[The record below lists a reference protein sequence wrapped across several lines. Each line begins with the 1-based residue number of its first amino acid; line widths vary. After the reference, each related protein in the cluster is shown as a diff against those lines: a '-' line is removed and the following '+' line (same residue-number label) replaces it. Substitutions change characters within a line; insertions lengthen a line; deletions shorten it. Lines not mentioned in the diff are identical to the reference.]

1 MPKLSTGS
9 CHPLTTQLLRRLLLG
24 SVLLAVAASVAPAQ
38 RLTSY
43 VDPMIGTGGHGHV
56 FLGANV
62 PFGAVQLGPQNIFKG
77 WDWCSGYHYSD
88 SLLIGFSHTHL
99 SGTGASDLGDV
110 LIMPYTGPLKTDKGQ
125 QKAPH
130 QGYLSRYS
138 HQRETARPGYYAVT
152 LDDYGIRAELTSTAR
167 VGMHRYTFP
176 VAAAGRGGRAARVI
190 IDLKEGID
198 DKATDTYLEQ
208 VDPQTFVGY
217 RASHGW
223 ANQQR
228 LYFAI
233 KTSVPVPQFALY
245 NEAQLLTGK
254 SGKGLAIKGIFSF
267 AKAPAPLLLKV
278 GISPVSSQ
286 NALVNIQAELPGWD
300 FAAVQKAAEAQ
311 WNQELGKVTIETP
324 DPATRR
330 IFYTAMYHALFAPA
344 LFNDANGDYRG
355 TDGRVYPKAPFQNY
369 TTFSLWDTYRTEHA
383 LFTLAQPERVNDMM
397 QSMLA
402 IGRQQGKLPIWHLMG
417 NETNTMVGYSAVP
430 ALAEAYLKGTPGLD
444 GAQVLAALKASSTR
458 ADQGVNFVK
467 TLGFIPADKEN
478 ESVAKAMEYA
488 IDDWSIAQV
497 ARKLGQTAD
506 YKIYSERAQYYKKY
520 FDPRTRFM
528 RGLTADGKFQVPF
541 DPIQSIHRQNN
552 YTEGN
557 AWQYTWLV
565 PHDVPGL
572 IGLFGSDAAFV
583 QKLDSLFI
591 IKGSLGE
598 SASPDI
604 SGLIGMYAHGNEPSH
619 ATTYLY
625 AYAGQQWKTAEK
637 VRQVLRE
644 MYKDQP
650 DGISGNEDCGQMS
663 AWYLL
668 SALGFYPV
676 SPSSGAYV
684 LGSPVVSKATLRLP
698 QGRTFVIDVQ
708 NNGPQNLYIQSA
720 KLNGK
725 DYPNTYLL
733 HRDIVAGG
741 TLQLTMGPQPNRAFG
756 AALAARP
763 KEVYQ

>member
-1 MPKLSTGS
+1 MPNVST
-9 CHPLTTQLLRRLLLG
+9 LLRRALARPLYGFLGSCLLLAG
-24 SVLLAVAASVAPAQ
+24 TAVHAQ
-38 RLTSY
+38 KLTNY

-62 PFGAVQLGPQNIFKG
+62 PFGAVQVGPQNIFKG

-88 SLLIGFSHTHL
+88 SLITGFSHTHL
-99 SGTGASDLGDV
+99 SGTGGSDLGDV
-110 LIMPYTGPLKTDKGQ
+110 LIMPYTGAIKTDKGQ

-130 QGYLSRYS
+130 QGYLSRFS
-138 HQRETARPGYYAVT
+138 HQREVAKPGYYAVT
-152 LDDYGIRAELTSTAR
+152 LDDYNIRAELTSTAR
-167 VGMHRYTFP
+167 VGFHRYTFP
-176 VAAAGRGGRAARVI
+176 KGQKEAHVI

-198 DKATDTYLEQ
+198 DKATDTYIEQ

-217 RASHGW
+217 RFSKGW
-223 ANQQR
+223 AVDQR

-233 KTSVPVPQFALY
+233 KTSEPVPQFAVY
-245 NEAQLLTGK
+245 NAAEQLTGK
-254 SGKGLAIKGIFSF
+254 SGKGLAIKGVFSF
-267 AKAPAPLLLKV
+267 ANAPRTLQLKV
-278 GISPVSSQ
+278 GISPVSTE
-286 NALVNIQAELPGWD
+286 NALANIQAEIPSWS
-300 FAAVQKAAEAQ
+300 FASVQKQADKE
-311 WNQELGKVTIETP
+311 WNKQLAKVTIKTP
-324 DPATRR
+324 DPTARR

-355 TDGRVYPKAPFQNY
+355 TDKQVYTKAPFANY
-369 TTFSLWDTYRTEHA
+369 SIFSLWDTYRAEHA
-383 LFTLAQPERVNDMM
+383 LFTLVQPERVNDMM

-402 IGRQQGKLPIWHLMG
+402 IHKEQGKLPIWHLLG
-417 NETNTMVGYSAVP
+417 NETNTMVGYSAAP
-430 ALAEAYLKGTPGLD
+430 ALAEAFLKGTPGLN
-444 GAQVLAALKASSTR
+444 GEQVLAALKAASTR
-458 ADQGVNFVK
+458 DDQGVRFVK
-467 TLGFIPADKEN
+467 SLGFIPADQES

-497 ARKLGQTAD
+497 AKKLGKTEDYQT
-506 YKIYSERAQYYKKY
+506 YSARAKYYQKY
-520 FDPRTRFM
+520 YDPHTRFM
-528 RGLTADGKFQVPF
+528 RGLTTEGKFQLPF

-572 IGLFGSDAAFV
+572 IKLFGSDAAFT
-583 QKLDSLFI
+583 QKLDSLFVVQ
-591 IKGSLGE
+591 GSLGE

-619 ATTYLY
+619 ATVYLY
-625 AYAGQQWKTAEK
+625 PYAGQQWKTAEK

-644 MYKDQP
+644 MYKDKP

-663 AWYLL
+663 AWYIL

-684 LGSPVVSKATLRLP
+684 LGSPIVDKATI
-698 QGRTFVIDVQ
+698 QVGNGKTFVITAKS
-708 NNGPQNLYIQSA
+708 NSAENPYIQSV

-725 DYPNTYLL
+725 PYSNSYLL
-733 HRDIVAGG
+733 HKDIVAGG
-741 TLQLTMGPQPNRAFG
+741 TLELTMGPKPNQSFG
-756 AALAARP
+756 TDPARRP
-763 KEVYQ
+763 RELYE

>member
-1 MPKLSTGS
+1 MFHS
-9 CHPLTTQLLRRLLLG
+9 LTHALRRPSRRGLLSFALLLTA
-24 SVLLAVAASVAPAQ
+24 LAAPAQ
-38 RLTSY
+38 RLTSF
-43 VDPMIGTGGHGHV
+43 VDPLIGTGGHGHV

-110 LIMPYTGPLKTDKGQ
+110 LIMPYTGAVRTDKGRQ
-125 QKAPH
+125 PAPH

-138 HQRETARPGYYAVT
+138 HRRETARPGYYAVT
-152 LDDYGIRAELTSTAR
+152 LDDYGIRAELTATAR
-167 VGMHRYTFP
+167 VGFHRYTFP
-176 VAAAGRGGRAARVI
+176 AGARDAHVI

-208 VDPQTFVGY
+208 LDPQTYVGY
-217 RASHGW
+217 RFSKGW
-223 ANQQR
+223 APDQR

-233 KTSVPVPQFALY
+233 KTSVPVPAFAVY
-245 NEAQLLTGK
+245 NEAQRLPGP
-254 SGKGLAIKGIFSF
+254 KGQGAAIKGLFSF
-267 AKAPAPLLLKV
+267 AKAPASFELKV
-278 GISPVSSQ
+278 GISPVNSE
-286 NALVNIQAELPGWD
+286 NALANIAAETPGWD
-300 FAAVQKAAEAQ
+300 FALVQKAAEAQ
-311 WNQELGKVTIETP
+311 WNQELGKITIETP
-324 DPATRR
+324 DPAVRR
-330 IFYTAMYHALFAPA
+330 IFYTALYHALFAPA

-355 TDGRVYPKAPFQNY
+355 TDKKVYPKAPFTNY
-369 TTFSLWDTYRTEHA
+369 TTFSLWDTYRAEHS
-383 LFTLAQPERVNDMM
+383 LFTLTQPERVNDMM

-402 IGRQQGKLPIWHLMG
+402 IGRQQGKLPIWPLMG
-417 NETNTMVGYSAVP
+417 SETNCMVGYSAVP
-430 ALAEAYLKGTPGLD
+430 VLAEAYLKGTPGLD
-444 GAQVLAALKASSTR
+444 GTQVLAALKAASTR
-458 ADQGVNFVK
+458 DDQGSQYVK
-467 TLGFIPADKEN
+467 TLGFIPADKES
-478 ESVAKAMEYA
+478 ESVAKALEYA

-497 ARKLGQTAD
+497 AKKLGQADD
-506 YKIYSERAQYYKKY
+506 YKTYGARALYYQKY

-528 RGLTADGKFQVPF
+528 RGLTADRQFKRPF
-541 DPIQSIHRQNN
+541 DPALSNPAEN
-552 YTEGN
+552 AYTEGN
-557 AWQYTWLV
+557 AWQYTFLV

-583 QKLDSLFI
+583 QKLDSLFVVQA
-591 IKGSLGE
+591 SLGAE
-598 SASPDI
+598 AVPDI

-663 AWYLL
+663 AWYIL

-684 LGSPVVSKATLRLP
+684 LGSPLVNKATLRLP
-698 QGRTFVIDVQ
+698 KGKQFVIEAK

-720 KLNGK
+720 TRNGRP
-725 DYPNTYLL
+725 YPNSYLL

-741 TLQLTMGPQPNRAFG
+741 TLELTMGPRPNPAFG
-756 AALAARP
+756 AAPATRP
-763 KEVYQ
+763 KTVYE

>member
-1 MPKLSTGS
+1 MGEWRQVRPI
-9 CHPLTTQLLRRLLLG
+9 
-24 SVLLAVAASVAPAQ
+24 LAVLGGLGLAGAPGAAAQAPAP
-38 RLTSY
+38 RLTSS
-43 VDPMIGTGGHGHV
+43 VDPFIGTGGHGHV
-56 FLGANV
+56 FVGANV

-88 SLLIGFSHTHL
+88 SLMVGFSHTHL

-110 LIMPYTGPLKTDKGQ
+110 LIMPYTGALKTDKGRQ
-125 QKAPH
+125 QAPH

-138 HQRETARPGYYAVT
+138 HRRETARPGYYAVT
-152 LDDYGIRAELTSTAR
+152 LDDYGIRAELTATAR
-167 VGMHRYTFP
+167 VGFHRYTF
-176 VAAAGRGGRAARVI
+176 AAGAREAHVI

-198 DKATDTYLEQ
+198 NHATDTYIEQ

-217 RASHGW
+217 RFSKGW
-223 ANQQR
+223 APDRR

-233 KTSVPVPQFALY
+233 KTSVPVPQFAVY
-245 NEAQLLTGK
+245 NEAQRLAGK
-254 SGKGLAIKGIFSF
+254 KGQGLAIKGVFSF
-267 AKAPAPLLLKV
+267 AKAPGVLQLKV
-278 GISPVSSQ
+278 GISPVSTQ
-286 NALVNIQAELPGWD
+286 NALANIAAEIPGWD
-300 FAAVQKAAEAQ
+300 FAQVQKAADEK
-311 WNQELGKVTIETP
+311 WNQELGKVAVETA
-324 DPATRR
+324 DPVARR
-330 IFYTAMYHALFAPA
+330 IFYTSLYHAWFAPA

-355 TDGRVYPKAPFQNY
+355 TDKKVYPKAAFANY
-369 TTFSLWDTYRTEHA
+369 TTFSLWDTYRTEQS
-383 LFTLAQPERVNDMM
+383 LFTLAQPERVGDMM

-402 IGRQQGKLPIWHLMG
+402 IGRQQGKLPIWPLMG
-417 NETNTMVGYSAVP
+417 SETNCMVGYSAVP

-444 GAQVLAALKASSTR
+444 GNELLAQMKASSTR
-458 ADQGVNFVK
+458 DDQGSQYVK
-467 TLGFIPADKEN
+467 SIGFIPADKES

-497 ARKLGQTAD
+497 AKKLGRADDYQT
-506 YKIYSERAQYYKKY
+506 YSARALYYKKY
-520 FDPRTRFM
+520 FDPHTRFM
-528 RGLTADGKFQVPF
+528 RGLTSDGKFQVPF

-572 IGLFGSDAAFV
+572 VGLFGSDAAFA

-591 IKGSLGE
+591 VKGSLGE

-644 MYKDQP
+644 MYRDQP

-663 AWYLL
+663 AWYIL

-676 SPSSGAYV
+676 SPTSGAYV
-684 LGSPVVSKATLRLP
+684 LGSPVVDKATIRLP
-698 QGRTFVIDVQ
+698 QGKTFVINVQ
-708 NNGPQNLYIQSA
+708 NNGPQNPYIQSA
-720 KLNGK
+720 KLNGQ

-741 TLQLTMGPQPNRAFG
+741 TLQLTMGPQPNRTFG
-756 AALAARP
+756 AAPANRP
-763 KEVYQ
+763 QEVYK

>member
-1 MPKLSTGS
+1 MFNLSTFW
-9 CHPLTTQLLRRLLLG
+9 CLAARW
-24 SVLLAVAASVAPAQ
+24 LLAGGLLAGAFPSLAQ
-38 RLTSY
+38 RLTAA

-77 WDWCSGYHYSD
+77 WDWCSGYHHSD
-88 SLLIGFSHTHL
+88 SLLTGFSHTHL

-110 LIMPYTGPLKTDKGQ
+110 LIMPYTGPVKTDKGQ

-138 HQRETARPGYYAVT
+138 HQRETAKPGYYAVT
-152 LDDYGIRAELTSTAR
+152 LDDYGIRAELTSTER
-167 VGMHRYTFP
+167 VGFHRYTFP
-176 VAAAGRGGRAARVI
+176 AGGKEAHVI

-198 DKATDTYLEQ
+198 DKATDTYIEQ
-208 VDPQTFVGY
+208 IDQQTFVGY
-217 RASHGW
+217 RFSKGW
-223 ANQQR
+223 ASDQR

-233 KTSVPVPQFALY
+233 KTSVPIPQFAVY
-245 NEAQLLTGK
+245 EETQLLAGRKGRGK
-254 SGKGLAIKGIFSF
+254 AIKGLFNF
-267 AKAPAPLLLKV
+267 TKAPATLQLKV

-286 NALVNIQAELPGWD
+286 NALANIAAEIPGWD
-300 FAAVQKAAEAQ
+300 FAAVRQAADAK
-311 WNQELGKVTIETP
+311 WHRELSKVTIETQ
-324 DPATRR
+324 DPAVRR

-355 TDGRVYPKAPFQNY
+355 TDKQVYPKAAFTNY
-369 TTFSLWDTYRTEHA
+369 TTFSLWDTYRAAHS
-383 LFTLAQPERVNDMM
+383 LFLLAQPERVGDMM
-397 QSMLA
+397 HSMLA
-402 IGRQQGKLPIWHLMG
+402 IQEQQGKLPIWHLMG
-417 NETNTMVGYSAVP
+417 SETNTMVGYSAVP

-444 GAQVLAALKASSTR
+444 GPRILAAMKASSTR
-458 ADQGVNFVK
+458 DDQGVK
-467 TLGFIPADKEN
+467 YLKSLGFIPADQES

-497 ARKLGQTAD
+497 AKKLGQPAD
-506 YKIYSERAQYYKKY
+506 YKAYSERALYYKKY
-520 FDPRTRFM
+520 FDPRTHFM
-528 RGLTADGKFQVPF
+528 RGLTTDGKFQLPF

-583 QKLDSLFI
+583 EKLDSLFVV
-591 IKGSLGE
+591 KGDLGAG
-598 SASPDI
+598 ASPDI

-625 AYAGQQWKTAEK
+625 AYAGQQWKTAAK

-663 AWYLL
+663 AWYIL

-684 LGSPVVSKATLRLP
+684 LGSPIVDKATLRLP
-698 QGRTFVIDVQ
+698 GGKSFVLDVK
-708 NNGPQNLYIQSA
+708 NNAPQNLYIQA
-720 KLNGK
+720 VTLNGK
-725 DYPNTYLL
+725 PYPDSYLL

-741 TLQLTMGPQPNRAFG
+741 TLQLTMGPQPNHAFG
-756 AALAARP
+756 AAAVHRP
-763 KEVYQ
+763 KEVYE

>member
-1 MPKLSTGS
+1 M
-9 CHPLTTQLLRRLLLG
+9 
-24 SVLLAVAASVAPAQ
+24 
-38 RLTSY
+38 
-43 VDPMIGTGGHGHV
+43 
-56 FLGANV
+56 
-62 PFGAVQLGPQNIFKG
+62 
-77 WDWCSGYHYSD
+77 
-88 SLLIGFSHTHL
+88 
-99 SGTGASDLGDV
+99 
-110 LIMPYTGPLKTDKGQ
+110 
-125 QKAPH
+125 
-130 QGYLSRYS
+130 
-138 HQRETARPGYYAVT
+138 
-152 LDDYGIRAELTSTAR
+152 
-167 VGMHRYTFP
+167 
-176 VAAAGRGGRAARVI
+176 
-190 IDLKEGID
+190 
-198 DKATDTYLEQ
+198 
-208 VDPQTFVGY
+208 DPQTFVGY

-223 ANQQR
+223 ADHQR

-233 KTSVPVPQFALY
+233 KTSAPVPQFAVY
-245 NEAQLLTGK
+245 NEAQPLTGK
-254 SGKGLAIKGIFSF
+254 SGKGAAIKGVFTF
-267 AKAPAPLLLKV
+267 AKAPASLELKV
-278 GISPVSSQ
+278 GLSPVSSQ
-286 NALVNIQAELPGWD
+286 NALANIQAELPGWD
-300 FAAVQKAAEAQ
+300 FAQVQKAADDQ
-311 WNQELGKVTIETP
+311 WNQELGKITIQTP

-330 IFYTAMYHALFAPA
+330 IFYTALYHAWFAPA

-355 TDGRVYPKAPFQNY
+355 ADGQVYAKAPFANY
-369 TTFSLWDTYRTEHA
+369 TTFSLWDTYRTEQS

-417 NETNTMVGYSAVP
+417 NETDCMIGYSAVP

-444 GAQVLAALKASSTR
+444 GPQVLAAMKQASTRDDQGMKYLKAS
-458 ADQGVNFVK
+458 
-467 TLGFIPADKEN
+467 GFIPADKEN

-497 ARKLGQTAD
+497 AQKLGQAAD
-506 YKIYSERAQYYKKY
+506 YKTYSERAHYYKKY

-541 DPIQSIHRQNN
+541 DPIKSIHRQNN

-572 IGLFGSDAAFV
+572 IGLFGGDAPFT

-591 IKGSLGE
+591 VKGNLGE

-663 AWYLL
+663 AWYIL

-684 LGSPVVSKATLRLP
+684 LGSPVVDKATLRLP
-698 QGRTFVIDVQ
+698 QGKSFVIDAL
-708 NNGPQNLYIQSA
+708 NNGPQNLYIQSV
-720 KLNGK
+720 KLNGQP
-725 DYPNTYLL
+725 YPHAYLL

-756 AALAARP
+756 TAAANRP
-763 KEVYQ
+763 REVYQ

>member
-1 MPKLSTGS
+1 MRHLFLIAAVGALFGS
-9 CHPLTTQLLRRLLLG
+9 GPALAPAPAPPLPLT
-24 SVLLAVAASVAPAQ
+24 SF
-38 RLTSY
+38 
-43 VDPMIGTGGHGHV
+43 VDPLIGSGGHGHV
-56 FLGANV
+56 FVGANV
-62 PFGAVQLGPQNIFKG
+62 PFGAVQLGPQQIPKG

-88 SLLIGFSHTHL
+88 SLLTGFSHTRL
-99 SGTGASDLGDV
+99 SGTGATDLGDV
-110 LIMPYTGPLKTDKGQ
+110 LLMPYTGAVKTDKGRQ
-125 QKAPH
+125 AAPH
-130 QGYLSRYS
+130 QGYLSRFA

-176 VAAAGRGGRAARVI
+176 AGARNAHVI
-190 IDLKEGID
+190 IDLKEGND
-198 DKATDTYLEQ
+198 DKATDTYIEQ
-208 VDPQTFVGY
+208 VNPQTFVGY
-217 RASHGW
+217 RFSKGW
-223 ANQQR
+223 APAQR

-233 KTSVPVPQFALY
+233 KTSAPVPQFAVY
-245 NEAQLLTGK
+245 NEAAKLPGTRGQ
-254 SGKGLAIKGIFSF
+254 GLAIKGLLTFP
-267 AKAPAPLLLKV
+267 KAPATLQLKV

-286 NALVNIQAELPGWD
+286 NALANIQAELPGWD
-300 FAAVQKAAEAQ
+300 FARVREAADAQ
-311 WNQELGKVTIETP
+311 WNRELGKLTIESP
-324 DPATRR
+324 DPVTRR
-330 IFYTAMYHALFAPA
+330 IFYTSLYHALFAPT

-355 TDGRVYPKAPFQNY
+355 VDKKVYPKAPFQNY
-369 TTFSLWDTYRTEHA
+369 TTFSLWDTYRTENS
-383 LFTLAQPERVNDMM
+383 LFNLVEPERVPDIM

-402 IGRQQGKLPIWHLMG
+402 INQQQGKLPIWFLVG
-417 NETNTMVGYSAVP
+417 NETDLMVGYSAVP

-444 GAQVLAALKASSTR
+444 GPRVLAALKASSTR
-458 ADQGVNFVK
+458 DDYGVQYVK
-467 TLGFIPADKEN
+467 TLGFIPADKES

-497 ARKLGQTAD
+497 AKKLGATAD
-506 YKIYSERAQYYKKY
+506 YQEYSKRAKYYQKY
-520 FDPRTRFM
+520 FDPHTRFM
-528 RGLTADGKFQVPF
+528 RGLTSDGKFQVPF

-572 IGLFGSDAAFV
+572 IKLFGGEAAFT

-591 IKGSLGE
+591 IKGDLGA

-663 AWYLL
+663 AWYIL

-684 LGSPVVSKATLRLP
+684 LGSPAVDKATLRLP
-698 QGRTFVIDVQ
+698 GGKTFVVEAK
-708 NNGPQNLYIQSA
+708 NNSPQNIYIQSA
-720 KLNGK
+720 TLNGK
-725 DYPNTYLL
+725 PYPRTYLL

-741 TLQLTMGPQPNRAFG
+741 TLALVMGPQPNREFG
-756 AALAARP
+756 AAAADRP
-763 KEVYQ
+763 RETYE

>member
-1 MPKLSTGS
+1 MRHSFLIIASGA
-9 CHPLTTQLLRRLLLG
+9 LLG
-24 SVLLAVAASVAPAQ
+24 SGPAAAQVPAPSLP
-38 RLTSY
+38 LTSF
-43 VDPMIGTGGHGHV
+43 VDPLIGSGGHGHV
-56 FLGANV
+56 FVGANV
-62 PFGAVQLGPQNIFKG
+62 PFGAVQLGPQQIPKG

-99 SGTGASDLGDV
+99 SGTGATDLGDV
-110 LIMPYTGPLKTDKGQ
+110 LIMPYLGAVRTDKGRQ
-125 QKAPH
+125 AAPH
-130 QGYLSRYS
+130 QGYLSRFS

-152 LDDYGIRAELTSTAR
+152 LDDSGIRAELTSTAR
-167 VGMHRYTFP
+167 VGLHRYTFP
-176 VAAAGRGGRAARVI
+176 AGARNAHVI
-190 IDLKEGID
+190 IDLKEGND
-198 DKATDTYLEQ
+198 DKATDTYIEQ
-208 VDPQTFVGY
+208 TGPQTFVGY
-217 RASHGW
+217 RFSKGW
-223 ANQQR
+223 APAQR

-233 KTSVPVPQFALY
+233 QTSAPVPQFAVY
-245 NEAQLLTGK
+245 NEATKLPGK
-254 SGKGLAIKGIFSF
+254 KGQGLAIKGLLTFPT
-267 AKAPAPLLLKV
+267 APATLQLKV
-278 GISPVSSQ
+278 GISPVSSA
-286 NALVNIQAELPGWD
+286 NALANIQAELPGWI
-300 FAAVQKAAEAQ
+300 FAQVREAADAQ
-311 WNQELGKVTIETP
+311 WNRELGKLTIESP
-324 DPATRR
+324 DPVTRR
-330 IFYTAMYHALFAPA
+330 IFYTSLYHALFAPT

-355 TDGRVYPKAPFQNY
+355 ADKKVYAKAPFQNY
-369 TTFSLWDTYRTEHA
+369 TTFSLWDTYRTENS
-383 LFTLAQPERVNDMM
+383 LFTLVEPERVPDIM

-402 IGRQQGKLPIWHLMG
+402 ISRQQGKLPIWFLVG
-417 NETNTMVGYSAVP
+417 NETDLMVGYSGVP

-458 ADQGVNFVK
+458 DDYGVEYVK
-467 TLGFIPADKEN
+467 ELGFIPADKES

-497 ARKLGQTAD
+497 AKKLGATAD
-506 YKIYSERAQYYKKY
+506 YQEYSKRARYYQQY
-520 FDPRTRFM
+520 FDPHTRFM
-528 RGLTADGKFQVPF
+528 RGLTSDGKFQLPF

-572 IGLFGSDAAFV
+572 IKLFGSEAAFT

-591 IKGSLGE
+591 IKGNLGA

-684 LGSPVVSKATLRLP
+684 LGSPAVDRATLRLP
-698 QGRTFVIDVQ
+698 GGKVFVMEAR
-708 NNGPQNLYIQSA
+708 NNSPQNIYIQSA
-720 KLNGK
+720 TLNGRP
-725 DYPNTYLL
+725 YPHTYLL

-741 TLQLTMGPQPNRAFG
+741 TLALVMGPRPNQQFG
-756 AALAARP
+756 AAPADRP
-763 KEVYQ
+763 RETYE

>member
-1 MPKLSTGS
+1 MLHFLFLWRLAAP
-9 CHPLTTQLLRRLLLG
+9 LRRSLLVGLC
-24 SVLLAVAASVAPAQ
+24 LLIGAVQASAQHLTAA
-38 RLTSY
+38 

-138 HQRETARPGYYAVT
+138 HQREIAKPGYYAVT
-152 LDDYGIRAELTSTAR
+152 LDDYGIRVELTSTER
-167 VGMHRYTFP
+167 VGFHRYTFP
-176 VAAAGRGGRAARVI
+176 AGGKEAHVI

-198 DKATDTYLEQ
+198 DKATDTHIEQ

-217 RASHGW
+217 RFSKGW
-223 ANQQR
+223 ANDQR

-233 KTSVPVPQFALY
+233 KTSVPVPQFAVY
-245 NEAQLLTGK
+245 EEAQQLPGK
-254 SGKGLAIKGIFSF
+254 SGQGKAIKGLFNF
-267 AKAPAPLLLKV
+267 AKAPATFQMRV
-278 GISPVSSQ
+278 GISPVSSK
-286 NALVNIQAELPGWD
+286 NALANIAAEIPGWN
-300 FAAVQKAAEAQ
+300 FAAVQQAADEK
-311 WNQELGKVTIETP
+311 WNRELSKVTIETK
-324 DPATRR
+324 DPAARR
-330 IFYTAMYHALFAPA
+330 IFYTAMYHAFFAPA
-344 LFNDANGDYRG
+344 LFNDTNNDYRG
-355 TDGRVYPKAPFQNY
+355 TDKKVYAKAPFVNY
-369 TTFSLWDTYRTEHA
+369 TTFSLWDTYRTAHS
-383 LFTLAQPERVNDMM
+383 LFLLTQPERVGDMM
-397 QSMLA
+397 HSMLA
-402 IGRQQGKLPIWHLMG
+402 IHEQQGKLPIWHLTG
-417 NETNTMVGYSAVP
+417 SETNTMVGYSAVP

-444 GAQVLAALKASSTR
+444 GSRVLAAMKASSTR
-458 ADQGVNFVK
+458 DDQGVRYLK
-467 TLGFIPADKEN
+467 ATGFIPADKES
-478 ESVAKAMEYA
+478 ESVAKALEYA

-497 ARKLGQTAD
+497 AKKLGQQAD
-506 YKIYSERAQYYKKY
+506 YKTYTERAQYYRKY
-520 FDPRTRFM
+520 FDPHTRFM
-528 RGLTADGKFQVPF
+528 RGLTTDGKFQLPF

-565 PHDVPGL
+565 PQDVPGL
-572 IGLFGSDAAFV
+572 IGLFGSDAAFT
-583 QKLDSLFI
+583 QKLDSLFVVQ
-591 IKGSLGE
+591 GNLGE

-663 AWYLL
+663 AWYIL

-684 LGSPVVSKATLRLP
+684 LGSPIVDKAVLQLPGGKSFRLE
-698 QGRTFVIDVQ
+698 VE
-708 NNGPQNLYIQSA
+708 NNTPQNLYIQA
-720 KLNGK
+720 ATLNGK
-725 DYPNTYLL
+725 PYGNSYLL

-741 TLQLTMGPQPNRAFG
+741 TLKLTMGPQPNRTFG
-756 AALAARP
+756 AAAANRP
-763 KEVYQ
+763 KEVYE

>member
-1 MPKLSTGS
+1 M
-9 CHPLTTQLLRRLLLG
+9 RLLPALPAGGATRWLAGSLLSAGLWLG
-24 SVLLAVAASVAPAQ
+24 PGPAAQAQ
-38 RLTSY
+38 QLTSY
-43 VDPMIGTGGHGHV
+43 VDPLIGSGGHGHV
-56 FLGANV
+56 FVGANV

-99 SGTGASDLGDV
+99 SGTGGSDLGDV
-110 LIMPYTGPLKTDKGQ
+110 LLMPYTGALKTDKGQ

-138 HQRETARPGYYAVT
+138 HQREKAQPGYYAVT
-152 LDDYGIRAELTSTAR
+152 LDDYNIRAELTSTER
-167 VGMHRYTFP
+167 VGVHRYTFAKDGKP
-176 VAAAGRGGRAARVI
+176 ARII
-190 IDLKEGID
+190 IDLKEGND

-208 VDPQTFVGY
+208 VDAQTFIGH
-217 RASHGW
+217 RFSKGW
-223 ANQQR
+223 ADHQQ

-233 KTSVPVPQFALY
+233 KTSVPVPAFALY
-245 NEAQLLTGK
+245 NEAQAMTGK
-254 SGKGLAIKGIFSF
+254 SGKGLAVKGVLSF
-267 AKAPAPLLLKV
+267 AKSPGTVVLKV
-278 GISPVSSQ
+278 GISPVSAQ
-286 NALVNIQAELPGWD
+286 NALANIQAEAPGWD
-300 FAAVQKAAEAQ
+300 FDAVRKTAEAK
-311 WNQELGKVTIETP
+311 WNKELGKVTIESK
-324 DPATRR
+324 DQAVRR
-330 IFYTAMYHALFAPA
+330 TFYTALYHAWFAPA
-344 LFNDANGDYRG
+344 LFNDANRDYRG
-355 TDGRVYPKAPFQNY
+355 TDGKVYAKAPFQNY
-369 TTFSLWDTYRTEHA
+369 TIFSLWDTYRTEQS
-383 LFTLAQPERVNDMM
+383 LFTLAQPERVPDMM
-397 QSMLA
+397 QALLA
-402 IGRQQGKLPIWHLMG
+402 IGQQQGKLPIWHLMG

-444 GAQVLAALKASSTR
+444 GRQVLAALKQASTR
-458 ADQGVNFVK
+458 DDEGVNFVK

-497 ARKLGQTAD
+497 AKQVGDKEAYD
-506 YKIYSERAQYYKKY
+506 IYSKRAKYYQKY
-520 FDPRTRFM
+520 FDPKTRFM
-528 RGLTADGKFQVPF
+528 RGVTADGKFQLPF
-541 DPIQSIHRQNN
+541 DAFQSIHRQNP

-572 IGLFGSDAAFV
+572 IKLFGTEASFTE
-583 QKLDSLFI
+583 KLDSLFVV
-591 IKGSLGE
+591 KGNLGTQ
-598 SASPDI
+598 ASPDI

-644 MYKDQP
+644 MYRDQP

-663 AWYLL
+663 AWYIM
-668 SALGFYPV
+668 SAMGFYPV

-684 LGSPVVSKATLRLP
+684 LGSPLVEKATIRLP
-698 QGRTFVIDVQ
+698 QGKTFVVTAA

-720 KLNGK
+720 SLNGK
-725 DYPNTYLL
+725 PYANSYLL

-741 TLQLTMGPQPNRAFG
+741 TLQLTMGPQPNKAFG
-756 AALAARP
+756 TALANRP
-763 KEVYQ
+763 KEVY

>member
-1 MPKLSTGS
+1 MAKYFAYCSSLAAPWWKAVLGA
-9 CHPLTTQLLRRLLLG
+9 CLAVGAATTQ
-24 SVLLAVAASVAPAQ
+24 AQ
-38 RLTSY
+38 SLTSF
-43 VDPMIGTGGHGHV
+43 VDPIIGTGGHGHV

-88 SLLIGFSHTHL
+88 SLMVGFSHTHL

-110 LIMPYTGPLKTDKGQ
+110 LVMPYTGPIKTDKGQ
-125 QKAPH
+125 QKVPH

-138 HQRETARPGYYAVT
+138 HKTETARPGYYAVT
-152 LDDYGIRAELTSTAR
+152 LADYGIRAELTATAR
-167 VGMHRYTFP
+167 VGFHRYTFP
-176 VAAAGRGGRAARVI
+176 TGSKEAHVI

-217 RASHGW
+217 RFSKGW
-223 ANQQR
+223 AKDQR
-228 LYFAI
+228 VYFAI
-233 KTSVPVPQFALY
+233 KTSAPIPQFAVY
-245 NEAQLLTGK
+245 NEAQLLMGK
-254 SGKGLAIKGIFSF
+254 KGQGVAIKGVFSF
-267 AKAPAPLLLKV
+267 AKAPATLQLKV
-278 GISPVSSQ
+278 GISPVSTQ
-286 NALVNIQAELPGWD
+286 NALGNIAAEAPGWN
-300 FAAVQKAAEAQ
+300 FAQVQKAADTQ
-311 WNQELGKVTIETP
+311 WNKELDKITVETT
-324 DPATRR
+324 DPVAKR
-330 IFYTAMYHALFAPA
+330 IFYTSMYHAWFAPS

-355 TDGRVYPKAPFQNY
+355 TDKKVYPKAAFANY
-369 TTFSLWDTYRTEHA
+369 TTFSLWDTYRAEQP
-383 LFTLAQPERVNDMM
+383 LFTLAQPERLSDMA

-402 IGRQQGKLPIWHLMG
+402 IGRQQGKLPIWPLAG
-417 NETNTMVGYSAVP
+417 SETDCMVGYSAVP
-430 ALAEAYLKGTPGLD
+430 TLAEAYLKGTPGIDASEML
-444 GAQVLAALKASSTR
+444 AQMKASSTR
-458 ADQGVNFVK
+458 DDMGSQYVK
-467 TLGFIPADKEN
+467 SLGFIPADKEP
-478 ESVAKAMEYA
+478 ESVAKALEYA
-488 IDDWSIAQV
+488 IDDWNIAQV
-497 ARKLGQTAD
+497 AKKMGRLDD
-506 YKIYSERAQYYKKY
+506 YKTYSARALYYKKY

-528 RGLTADGKFQVPF
+528 RGLTTDGKFQLPF
-541 DPIQSIHRQNN
+541 NPIQSIHRQNN

-583 QKLDSLFI
+583 QKLDSLFVVQ
-591 IKGSLGE
+591 GSLGE

-663 AWYLL
+663 AWYIM

-684 LGSPVVSKATLRLP
+684 LGSPLMDRATIRLP
-698 QGRTFVIDVQ
+698 QGKIFVIHAK
-708 NNGPQNLYIQSA
+708 NNGPQNPYIQSVV
-720 KLNGK
+720 LNGK
-725 DYPNTYLL
+725 PYANSYVL
-733 HRDIVAGG
+733 HRDVVVGG
-741 TLQLTMGPQPNRAFG
+741 TLELTMGPRPNTTFG
-756 AALAARP
+756 AAAANRP
-763 KEVYQ
+763 RETY

>member
-1 MPKLSTGS
+1 MHISPLRLFPTGS
-9 CHPLTTQLLRRLLLG
+9 RLRSWLASALLLAG
-24 SVLLAVAASVAPAQ
+24 GKAAQAQAP

-43 VDPMIGTGGHGHV
+43 VDPLIGTGGHGHV
-56 FLGANV
+56 FIGANV

-99 SGTGASDLGDV
+99 SGTGGSDLGDV
-110 LIMPYTGPLKTDKGQ
+110 LIMPYTGALKTDKGQ
-125 QKAPH
+125 QNAPH

-138 HQRETARPGYYAVT
+138 HQREVARPGYYAVT
-152 LDDYGIRAELTSTAR
+152 LDDYGIRAELTSTER

-176 VAAAGRGGRAARVI
+176 KDGKPARVI

-208 VDPQTFVGY
+208 VDAQTFVGH
-217 RASHGW
+217 RFSKGW
-223 ANQQR
+223 AKNQQ
-228 LYFAI
+228 LFFAI
-233 KTSVPVPQFALY
+233 KTSAPVPAFALY
-245 NEAQLLTGK
+245 NDAQSLTGK
-254 SGKGLAIKGIFSF
+254 SGKGASVKGVFTF
-267 AKAPAPLLLKV
+267 AKAPASLQLKV
-278 GISPVSSQ
+278 GISPVSAA
-286 NALVNIQAELPGWD
+286 NALANIQAELPGWD
-300 FAAVQKAAEAQ
+300 FAQVQKAAEQ
-311 WNQELGKVTIETP
+311 KWNQELGKVTIESQ
-324 DPATRR
+324 DPAVRR
-330 IFYTAMYHALFAPA
+330 IFYTALYHAWFAPA
-344 LFNDANGDYRG
+344 LFNDANNDYRG
-355 TDGRVYPKAPFQNY
+355 TDGKVYPKAPFSNY
-369 TTFSLWDTYRTEHA
+369 SIFSLWDTYRTEHA
-383 LFTLAQPERVNDMM
+383 LFTLAQPERVGGMM

-402 IGRQQGKLPIWHLMG
+402 IGQQQGKLPIWHLLG

-430 ALAEAYLKGTPGLD
+430 ALAEAYIKGTPGLD
-444 GAQVLAALKASSTR
+444 GQQVLAAMKAASTR
-458 ADQGVNFVK
+458 DDEGVNYVK
-467 TLGFIPADKEN
+467 TLGFIPADKES

-497 ARKLGQTAD
+497 AKKLGAQAD
-506 YKIYSERAQYYKKY
+506 YQEYSKRAKYYQKY
-520 FDPRTRFM
+520 YDPHTRFM
-528 RGLTADGKFQVPF
+528 RGLTTDGKFQLPF

-572 IGLFGSDAAFV
+572 IKLFGSDAAFT
-583 QKLDSLFI
+583 QKLDSLFLV
-591 IKGSLGE
+591 KGSLGA

-637 VRQVLRE
+637 VRQVLHE
-644 MYKDQP
+644 MYLDKP

-663 AWYLL
+663 AWYIL

-684 LGSPVVSKATLRLP
+684 LGSPIVDKATIRLP
-698 QGRTFVIDVQ
+698 QGKSFVVNVQ
-708 NNGPQNLYIQSA
+708 HNSPQNRYIQSA
-720 KLNGK
+720 MLNGQP
-725 DYPNTYLL
+725 YANAYLL

-756 AALAARP
+756 AAAANRP
-763 KEVYQ
+763 QEVYQ

>member
-1 MPKLSTGS
+1 MRQHPASRAYKITNWLTRCVLSGG
-9 CHPLTTQLLRRLLLG
+9 LLLG
-24 SVLLAVAASVAPAQ
+24 AAPAPAQ
-38 RLTSY
+38 QLTSY
-43 VDPMIGTGGHGHV
+43 VDPLIGSGGHGHV
-56 FLGANV
+56 FVGANV

-99 SGTGASDLGDV
+99 SGTGGSDLGDV
-110 LIMPYTGPLKTDKGQ
+110 LIMPYTGPLRTDKGRQ
-125 QKAPH
+125 PVPH

-138 HQRETARPGYYAVT
+138 HQREVARPGYYAVT
-152 LDDYGIRAELTSTAR
+152 LDDYGIRAELTASAR

-176 VAAAGRGGRAARVI
+176 KDGKPARVI

-208 VDPQTFVGY
+208 VDAQTFIGH
-217 RASHGW
+217 RFSHGW
-223 ANQQR
+223 ADHQQ
-228 LYFAI
+228 LFFAI
-233 KTSVPVPQFALY
+233 KTSVPVPAFALY
-245 NEAQLLTGK
+245 NEAQSLAGK
-254 SGKGLAIKGIFSF
+254 AGQGAAIKGVLTF
-267 AKAPAPLLLKV
+267 AKLAGPVELKV
-278 GISPVSSQ
+278 GISPVSPQ
-286 NALVNIQAELPGWD
+286 NALANIQVEMPGWD
-300 FAAVQKAAEAQ
+300 FAAVQKAATVK
-311 WNQELGKVTIETP
+311 WNQELGKITIESP
-324 DPATRR
+324 DPAVRR
-330 IFYTAMYHALFAPA
+330 TFYTALYHAWFAPA
-344 LFNDANGDYRG
+344 LFNDANRDYRG
-355 TDGRVYPKAPFQNY
+355 TDGKVYPKAPFQNY
-369 TTFSLWDTYRTEHA
+369 TTFSLWDTYRTEHS
-383 LFTLAQPERVNDMM
+383 LFTLAQPERVPDLM
-397 QSMLA
+397 QAMLA
-402 IGRQQGKLPIWHLMG
+402 IGQQQGKLPIWHLMG

-430 ALAEAYLKGTPGLD
+430 VLAEAYLKGTPGLD
-444 GAQVLAALKASSTR
+444 GRQVLAALKQASTR
-458 ADQGVNFVK
+458 DDQGVQYLK

-497 ARKLGQTAD
+497 AKKLGEQAD
-506 YKIYSERAQYYKKY
+506 YQEYSKRAKYYQQY
-520 FDPRTRFM
+520 FDPHTRFM
-528 RGLTADGKFQVPF
+528 RGLTADGKFQLPF
-541 DPIQSIHRQNN
+541 DAFQSIHRQNP

-557 AWQYTWLV
+557 AWQYTFLV
-565 PHDVPGL
+565 PHDAPGL
-572 IGLFGSDAAFV
+572 IKLFGSDAAFV

-591 IKGSLGE
+591 VKGSLGA

-663 AWYLL
+663 AWYIL

-684 LGSPVVSKATLRLP
+684 LGSPLVNKATIRLP
-698 QGRTFVIDVQ
+698 QGKTFVVSAV
-708 NNGPQNLYIQSA
+708 NNSPQNIYIQSA
-720 KLNGK
+720 MLNGQP
-725 DYPNTYLL
+725 YANSYLL

-756 AALAARP
+756 TAPANRP
-763 KEVYQ
+763 KEVY

>member
-1 MPKLSTGS
+1 MHTSVSKLISTG
-9 CHPLTTQLLRRLLLG
+9 TRLRGWLAGGLLLAG
-24 SVLLAVAASVAPAQ
+24 AGAAQAQ
-38 RLTSY
+38 TPKLTSY
-43 VDPMIGTGGHGHV
+43 VDPLIGTGGHGHV

-99 SGTGASDLGDV
+99 SGTGGSDLGDV
-110 LIMPYTGPLKTDKGQ
+110 LIMPYTGPLQTDKGRQ
-125 QKAPH
+125 QAPH
-130 QGYLSRYS
+130 QGYLSRYA
-138 HQRETARPGYYAVT
+138 HQRETAQPGYYAVT
-152 LDDYGIRAELTSTAR
+152 LDTYGIRAELTSTER

-176 VAAAGRGGRAARVI
+176 KDGKPARVI

-208 VDPQTFVGY
+208 VDAQTFIGY
-217 RASHGW
+217 RFSHGW
-223 ANQQR
+223 ADHQK

-233 KTSVPVPQFALY
+233 KTSAPVPAFALY
-245 NEAQLLTGK
+245 NEAQALPGKRGQGAAVKGVLT
-254 SGKGLAIKGIFSF
+254 F
-267 AKAPAPLLLKV
+267 AKSPGVLQLKV
-278 GISPVSSQ
+278 GISPVSPQ
-286 NALVNIQAELPGWD
+286 NALANIQAELPGWD
-300 FAAVQKAAEAQ
+300 FAQARQAAGAKWEQ
-311 WNQELGKVTIETP
+311 QLGKVTIATP
-324 DPATRR
+324 DPVVRR
-330 IFYTAMYHALFAPA
+330 TFYTALYHAWFAPA
-344 LFNDANGDYRG
+344 LFNDANSDYRG
-355 TDGRVYPKAPFQNY
+355 TDDKVYPKAPFANY
-369 TTFSLWDTYRTEHA
+369 TIFSLWDTYRTEQS
-383 LFTLAQPERVNDMM
+383 LFTLAQPERVGDMM

-402 IGRQQGKLPIWHLMG
+402 IGQQQGKLPIWHLAG

-444 GAQVLAALKASSTR
+444 GRQVLAALKAASTR
-458 ADQGVNFVK
+458 DDQGVNYVK
-467 TLGFIPADKEN
+467 SLGFIPADKES

-497 ARKLGQTAD
+497 AKQLGEQAD
-506 YKIYSERAQYYKKY
+506 YQEYSKRAKYYQKY
-520 FDPRTRFM
+520 FDPHTRFM
-528 RGLTADGKFQVPF
+528 RGLTTDGKFQLPF

-572 IGLFGSDAAFV
+572 IKLFGSDAAFT

-591 IKGSLGE
+591 IKGDLGA

-644 MYKDQP
+644 MYKDKP

-663 AWYLL
+663 AWYIL

-684 LGSPVVSKATLRLP
+684 LGSPLVDQATIRLP
-698 QGRTFVIDVQ
+698 QGKSFTVKVQ
-708 NNGPQNLYIQSA
+708 GNSPQNIYIQSA
-720 KLNGK
+720 MLNGQP
-725 DYPNTYLL
+725 YANSYLL

-756 AALAARP
+756 TAPANRP
-763 KEVYQ
+763 KEVY

>member
-1 MPKLSTGS
+1 MT
-9 CHPLTTQLLRRLLLG
+9 LLPACWLRLAPWRFIWLLG
-24 SVLLAVAASVAPAQ
+24 GLLAAATMAPAQ
-38 RLTSY
+38 SLTCF

-88 SLLIGFSHTHL
+88 SLITGFSHTHL
-99 SGTGASDLGDV
+99 SGTGCSDLGDV
-110 LIMPYTGPLKTDKGQ
+110 LVMPYTGSLKTDKGRQ
-125 QKAPH
+125 QAPH
-130 QGYLSRYS
+130 LGYLSRFS
-138 HQRETARPGYYAVT
+138 HKRETVRPGYYAVT

-167 VGMHRYTFP
+167 VGLHRYTFP
-176 VAAAGRGGRAARVI
+176 AGGKAAHVI

-198 DKATDTYLEQ
+198 NHATATHIEQ
-208 VDPQTFVGY
+208 IDPRTFVGY
-217 RASHGW
+217 RFSKGW
-223 ANQQR
+223 APDRR

-233 KTSVPVPQFALY
+233 KTSVAVPQFAVY
-245 NEAQLLTGK
+245 DSARQLTGK
-254 SGKGLAIKGIFSF
+254 TGQGRAIKGVFTF
-267 AKAPAPLLLKV
+267 AKAPATLLLKV
-278 GISPVSSQ
+278 GISPVSAQ
-286 NALVNIQAELPGWD
+286 NALANIQAEMPGWD
-300 FAAVQKAAEAQ
+300 FAKVQQAADAQ
-311 WNQELGKVTIETP
+311 WNRELGKVTIKTT
-324 DPATRR
+324 DAAARR

-355 TDGRVYPKAPFQNY
+355 TDKKVYPKAPFANY
-369 TTFSLWDTYRTEHA
+369 TTFSLWDTYRAEQS

-417 NETNTMVGYSAVP
+417 SETNTMVGYSAVP
-430 ALAEAYLKGTPGLD
+430 ALGEAYLKGTPGLD
-444 GAQVLAALKASSTR
+444 GNEVLAAMKTTSTRDDQGLHYLKAS
-458 ADQGVNFVK
+458 
-467 TLGFIPADKEN
+467 GFIPADKEG
-478 ESVAKAMEYA
+478 ESVAKALEYA

-497 ARKLGQTAD
+497 AKKLGRADD
-506 YKIYSERAQYYKKY
+506 YKTYSARALYYKKY

-528 RGLTADGKFQVPF
+528 RGLTTDGKFQLPF

-565 PHDVPGL
+565 PQDVPGL

-583 QKLDSLFI
+583 QKLDSLFVV
-591 IKGSLGE
+591 KGSLGE

-644 MYKDQP
+644 MYRDQP

-663 AWYLL
+663 AWYIL

-684 LGSPVVSKATLRLP
+684 LGSPIVDKATLRLP
-698 QGRTFVIDVQ
+698 QGKTFVIDVQ
-708 NNGPQNLYIQSA
+708 NNGSQNPYIQSA
-720 KLNGK
+720 ELNGQA
-725 DYPNTYLL
+725 YANSYLL

-741 TLQLTMGPQPNRAFG
+741 TLRLTMGPRPNPAFG
-756 AALAARP
+756 AAAANRP
-763 KEVYQ
+763 KEVYE

>member
-1 MPKLSTGS
+1 MTALFTR
-9 CHPLTTQLLRRLLLG
+9 RRLAAARWLLG
-24 SVLLAVAASVAPAQ
+24 GLLAAGPAAQAQ
-38 RLTSY
+38 SLTSY

-88 SLLIGFSHTHL
+88 SLMTGFSHTHL

-110 LIMPYTGPLKTDKGQ
+110 LIMPYTGPVETDKGRQ
-125 QKAPH
+125 QAPH
-130 QGYLSRYS
+130 LGYLSRYA

-176 VAAAGRGGRAARVI
+176 AGGSKPAHVI
-190 IDLKEGID
+190 IDLEEGID
-198 DKATDTYLEQ
+198 NKATDTYIEQ
-208 VDPQTFVGY
+208 IDPQTFVGY
-217 RASHGW
+217 RFSKGW
-223 ANQQR
+223 APDR
-228 LYFAI
+228 RVYFAI
-233 KTSVPVPQFALY
+233 KASVPVPRFAVY
-245 NEAQLLTGK
+245 DEAKQLAGQ
-254 SGKGLAIKGIFSF
+254 KGQGQAIKGVLTF
-267 AKAPAPLLLKV
+267 ARAPATLELKV
-278 GISPVSSQ
+278 GLSPVSSQ
-286 NALVNIQAELPGWD
+286 NALANIQAEIPGWD
-300 FAAVQKAAEAQ
+300 FAQVQKAATAQ
-311 WNQELGKVTIETP
+311 WNRELGKVTIETA
-324 DPATRR
+324 DPVTRR
-330 IFYTAMYHALFAPA
+330 IFYTALYHAWFAPA

-355 TDGRVYPKAPFQNY
+355 TDKQVYPKAPFANY
-369 TTFSLWDTYRTEHA
+369 TTFSLWDTYRTEHS
-383 LFTLAQPERVNDMM
+383 LFTLAQPERVGDMM

-402 IGRQQGKLPIWHLMG
+402 IGRQQGKLPIWPLMG
-417 NETNTMVGYSAVP
+417 SETNCMVGYSAVP

-444 GAQVLAALKASSTR
+444 GNELLAQMKASSTR
-458 ADQGVNFVK
+458 DDQGSQYVK
-467 TLGFIPADKEN
+467 SIGFIPADKES

-497 ARKLGQTAD
+497 AKKLGRADDYQT
-506 YKIYSERAQYYKKY
+506 YSARALYYKKY
-520 FDPRTRFM
+520 FDPHTRFM
-528 RGLTADGKFQVPF
+528 RGLTSDGKFQVPF

-572 IGLFGSDAAFV
+572 VGLFGSDAAFA

-591 IKGSLGE
+591 VKGSLGE

-644 MYKDQP
+644 MYRDQP

-663 AWYLL
+663 AWYIL

-684 LGSPVVSKATLRLP
+684 LGSPAVDKATIRLP
-698 QGRTFVIDVQ
+698 RGQTFVIDVQ

-720 KLNGK
+720 TLNGQP
-725 DYPNTYLL
+725 YPNSYLL

-741 TLQLTMGPQPNRAFG
+741 TLRLTMGPRPNRAFG
-756 AALAARP
+756 AAAASRP
-763 KEVYQ
+763 KQVY